1 MKKISGLPILVFLCA
16 GILVSCT
23 KTTSSTSNVTPNN
36 VQSSMTA
43 TVGGN
48 AWKATNYSGTNIS
61 GTLQIEGAAADG
73 SQITLGI
80 PATSKTGSF
89 AAGGTNPYQATYQ
102 LGVTYYSLSTGTITI
117 TSIGNNVVSGKFS
130 GTFTNT
136 TTNATLA
143 ITGGAFTSS
152 Y

>member
-1 MKKISGLPILVFLCA
+1 
-16 GILVSCT
+16 
-23 KTTSSTSNVTPNN
+23 
-36 VQSSMTA
+36 
-43 TVGGN
+43 
-48 AWKATNYSGTNIS
+48 
-61 GTLQIEGAAADG
+61 
-73 SQITLGI
+73 
-80 PATSKTGSF
+80 
-89 AAGGTNPYQATYQ
+89 